1 MEEKKIDFE
10 KELNHLNEI
19 VSKIQDEALPLDESI
34 KLYEEGNKIIA
45 MLEKE
50 LKDAQDKIEKIVSI
64 NKK

>member
-45 MLEKE
+45 TLEKE